1 MRSKGLSPVR
11 AKWET
16 VASQFRPYRALI
28 ARGISDP
35 RALPASPPL
44 PWAIA
49 FRPFGASKS
58 AGNVDPTTIGPLQP
72 PLQPQ
77 RGEMVQ
83 RRATPWEI
91 HAQQGFK
98 PCKGEMGDRRV
109 AISPLQGF
117 DRERNLGSQGVAGFA
132 AVALGYCISPLR
144 GFKKRR

>member
-49 FRPFGASKS
+49 FRPFGAS
-58 AGNVDPTTIGPLQP
+58 NP
-72 PLQPQ
+72 PRPH
-77 RGEMVQ
+77 
-83 RRATPWEI
+83 T
-91 HAQQGFK
+91 
-98 PCKGEMGDRRV
+98 
-109 AISPLQGF
+109 
-117 DRERNLGSQGVAGFA
+117 GSN
-132 AVALGYCISPLR
+132 
-144 GFKKRR
+144 KRRLCKEVGKLMALSDATCPVRRDVAVPRLRVGLVRY

>member
-49 FRPFGASKS
+49 FRPFGAS
-58 AGNVDPTTIGPLQP
+58 NP
-72 PLQPQ
+72 PRPH
-77 RGEMVQ
+77 
-83 RRATPWEI
+83 T
-91 HAQQGFK
+91 
-98 PCKGEMGDRRV
+98 
-109 AISPLQGF
+109 
-117 DRERNLGSQGVAGFA
+117 GSN
-132 AVALGYCISPLR
+132 
-144 GFKKRR
+144 KRRLCKEVGKLMAKPVAHENSGRAFDYLLHTFYHVTAVDHGRTMRPTAFSPFDEVGSPGVRP